1 MISCPRP
8 ALVALALCAGSLL
21 TIGCFG
27 DPGALEACTFTDP
40 TGCDEPDAATT
51 ATGAAVTTSGSG
63 GSGGSSSGSGGL
75 TEGEGTT
82 AAGEE
87 ASTDATAT
95 ATATTDATSTST
107 STTGLPVD
115 PPPWVGE
122 LALDPAQAFELGPT
136 LVTYETSPDA
146 IWAQLLDDGAVI
158 AEGPVGEPLVFPVT
172 SAPHNNPGS
181 TLTVVVRD
189 EAGQT
194 GSADIYQAS
203 NVKPPGSAVW
213 TTQEPDD
220 GLFSVG
226 AGVALQGSH
235 TVTTGVRWQGGKIV
249 ATLRRYDQAGK
260 WKGSDSGWTKDHPSW
275 TKLPELAAGGLSLGA
290 VAVDAEGFIVV
301 VGTALVD
308 NESRMYVARFTS
320 DGALKWEI
328 LEGVG
333 TAGRGVGVQ
342 PDGTIYVAG
351 SIRTG
356 KAPDR
361 WDLGTWVY
369 DKDKKA
375 YGPDQYFDPGDL
387 ELKLLNERGHAVA
400 VLKDGRVVVVG
411 MAEVRLPEDIKKIYL
426 RAVAILYE
434 GKGTRVGVWTS
445 PGDKMKHDA
454 ALAAVATDEGFA
466 LCGYAQANILDPND
480 KTQIL
485 IRWLSADLVEVK
497 APRLE
502 LTPGTAACNALGY
515 NRDGALVIGAEVR
528 NDPQGYDMWIFAAS
542 DAASP
547 LVHYLKRNGVDNGDD
562 RVLGLSCDYMC
573 GWVGAETVDGASQWI
588 AGMIRG

>member
-1 MISCPRP
+1 MIACPRP
-8 ALVALALCAGSLL
+8 ALAALALCAGSLM

-27 DPGALEACTFTDP
+27 SPGPLEACTFTDP
-40 TGCDEPDAATT
+40 TGCDEPGTATT
-51 ATGAAVTTSGSG
+51 ATTAVVTTS
-63 GSGGSSSGSGGL
+63 GSSSGSGS
-75 TEGEGTT
+75 TEGDGGT

-87 ASTDATAT
+87 ASADATAT
-95 ATATTDATSTST
+95 TGATST

-122 LALDPAQAFELGPT
+122 LAVDPAQAFELGPT
-136 LVTYETSPDA
+136 LVTYQASPDA
-146 IWAQLLDDGAVI
+146 IWAQLLDDGAVV

-220 GLFSVG
+220 GLFSIG
-226 AGVALQGSH
+226 AGVALQGSF

-290 VAVDAEGFIVV
+290 VAVDAEGFIVI

-308 NESRMYVARFTS
+308 NESRMYVARF
-320 DGALKWEI
+320 DPNGVRKWEI

-333 TAGRGVGVQ
+333 TTGRGVGVQ

-356 KAPDR
+356 KAPER

-375 YGPDQYFDPGDL
+375 YGPDQYFDPGD
-387 ELKLLNERGHAVA
+387 KDAKNHNERGHAVA

-411 MAEVRLPEDIKKIYL
+411 MAEIWLPEDDKKIRL
-426 RAVAILYE
+426 RTVAILYE

-445 PGDKMKHDA
+445 PGDKMTHDA

-466 LCGYAQANILDPND
+466 LCGYAQADIDDPND
-480 KTQIL
+480 KMQIL
-485 IRWLSADLVEVK
+485 IRWLSADLEEVK

-502 LTPGTAACNALGY
+502 LTPGSATCNALGY

-528 NDPQGYDMWIFAAS
+528 NNPQGNDMWIFAAS

-547 LVHYLKRNGVDNGDD
+547 LVHYLKRNGADNGND
-562 RVLGLSCDYMC
+562 RVVGLSCDYMC